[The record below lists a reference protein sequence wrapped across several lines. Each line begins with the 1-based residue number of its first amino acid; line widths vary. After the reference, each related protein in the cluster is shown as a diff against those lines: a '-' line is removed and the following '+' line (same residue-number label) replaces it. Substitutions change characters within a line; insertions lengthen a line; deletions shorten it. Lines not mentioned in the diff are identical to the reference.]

1 MKKHN
6 RTEKDWDAIWDA
18 ETLARAEVIKSDT
31 TRMKA
36 AIAWAK
42 KLVEEEEAEADAM
55 GRVSEMT
62 ATADA

>member
-18 ETLARAEVIKSDT
+18 ETLARAEVIKSDP

-55 GRVSEMT
+55 GAVANMS
-62 ATADA
+62 ADA

>member
-18 ETLARAEVIKSDT
+18 ETLARAEVIKSDAA
-31 TRMKA
+31 RMKA

-42 KLVEEEEAEADAM
+42 KLKDEEEAEADAM
-55 GRVSEMT
+55 GAVANMS
-62 ATADA
+62 ADA

>member
-18 ETLARAEVIKSDT
+18 ETLARAEVIKGDA

-42 KLVEEEEAEADAM
+42 KLKDEEEAEADAM
-55 GRVSEMT
+55 GAVANMST
-62 ATADA
+62 ANA